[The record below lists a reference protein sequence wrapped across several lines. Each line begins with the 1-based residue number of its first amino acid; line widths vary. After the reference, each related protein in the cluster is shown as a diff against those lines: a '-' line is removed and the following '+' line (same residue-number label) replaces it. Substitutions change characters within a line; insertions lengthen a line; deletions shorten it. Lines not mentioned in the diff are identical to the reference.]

1 MKRRDEVAV
10 GILITIAVVVLV
22 LGTLWLMRGGLE
34 SGYPLYARFAWGQ
47 NLKQGQP
54 VLLAGVN
61 IGYVSGVELKD
72 DGFLD
77 VEMRINDDK
86 SVPRTAMAEVVPVGI
101 FGDAA
106 IALKVTP
113 PPARERFQAGDT
125 VPSRQASSGIDALT
139 ARADTITGS
148 LSRVARAFETQFVQ
162 EGGLRDLR
170 QAVASMNR
178 LTGQLSAITAEQ
190 NRNIS
195 ATLAAFR
202 STARGMDSAQMA
214 STLLSFRETAAN
226 ADSLMLRL
234 SSNTTQL
241 QAILARIERGEG
253 TAGKLLSDTG
263 LYRDTRNLLTR
274 VDSLV
279 SDFQRNPR
287 KYINLQIF

>member
-10 GILITIAVVVLV
+10 GMLITIAVIILV

-61 IGYVSGVELKD
+61 VGYVSDVELRD

-77 VEMRINDDK
+77 VEMRINDDHK
-86 SVPRTAMAEVVPVGI
+86 VPRSAAAEVVPVGI

-113 PPARERFQAGDT
+113 PPVAERFTSGDT
-125 VPSRQASSGIDALT
+125 VPTRPASSGLDALT

-148 LSRVARAFETQFVQ
+148 LQRVARAFETQFVQ

-170 QAVASMNR
+170 QAVASMSR
-178 LTGQLSAITAEQ
+178 LTAQLSTVAAEQ
-190 NRNIS
+190 NRNLTT
-195 ATLAAFR
+195 TLAAFR
-202 STARGMDSAQMA
+202 STARGIDSAQIA
-214 STLLSFRETAAN
+214 TTLTSFRATAAN

-241 QAILARIERGEG
+241 QAILARMERGEG
-253 TAGKLLSDTG
+253 TVGKFLSDTG
-263 LYRDTRNLLTR
+263 LYRDARNLLTR
-274 VDSLV
+274 ADSLM

-287 KYINLQIF
+287 KYINLTIF